1 MIGLN
6 YIVYISLV
14 LFIPPQAKSPDADG
28 QSPPTLLGESQDIMF
43 AATQIDIDLSE
54 DDPDFGGDGDTSD
67 HPSPKAS
74 PRRFRSPPRSPS
86 PGPLPADLSSEFDKV
101 AGDVDDAPAS
111 QSMPSKTKNKKKKKT
126 QNVEKETEPE
136 PEEPQPSPSKKKK
149 KRKTVV
155 VEKPVIEE
163 QKVEDKVGK
172 VEPNPS
178 PKKKKEEDEC

>member
-1 MIGLN
+1 MGVLLW
-6 YIVYISLV
+6 LV
-14 LFIPPQAKSPDADG
+14 WIILSIFRLSYLYPPQAKSPDADG

-101 AGDVDDAPAS
+101 ASDVDDAPAS
-111 QSMPSKTKNKKKKKT
+111 QSMPSKTKKKKKKKT

-136 PEEPQPSPSKKKK
+136 PDEPQPSPSKK
-149 KRKTVV
+149 
-155 VEKPVIEE
+155 
-163 QKVEDKVGK
+163 Q
-172 VEPNPS
+172 
-178 PKKKKEEDEC
+178 KKEEDCRSWEASDWVAEGWG

>member
-101 AGDVDDAPAS
+101 ASDVDDAPAS
-111 QSMPSKTKNKKKKKT
+111 QSMPSKKK
-126 QNVEKETEPE
+126 
-136 PEEPQPSPSKKKK
+136 
-149 KRKTVV
+149 
-155 VEKPVIEE
+155 
-163 QKVEDKVGK
+163 
-172 VEPNPS
+172 
-178 PKKKKEEDEC
+178 